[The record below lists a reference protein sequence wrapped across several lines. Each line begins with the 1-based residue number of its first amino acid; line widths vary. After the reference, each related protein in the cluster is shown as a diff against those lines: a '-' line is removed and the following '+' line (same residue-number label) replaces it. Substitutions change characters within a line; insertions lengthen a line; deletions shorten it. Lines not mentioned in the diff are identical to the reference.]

1 MNQETEVLMHN
12 NHREYHSTG
21 DNGDDNEETDV
32 KSSGGNTN
40 NSFGRIHDNDCFAED
55 INDSLKKLDIIDVE
69 KIIGDADNTKKLDII
84 DVEKIIG
91 DADNTLAY
99 RLPGKLPGYY
109 KHKHWASN
117 FLNVTLLFHN
127 GRELKMLARMPEDNR
142 DKFWSGCIL
151 MVCISILLQI
161 AVGILLTIGSFYK
174 VRLVKELKTATRISN
189 IVTVLVLTT
198 TIIDVLLVSFNYDTF
213 DPTPTRSPY
222 PPHHY

>member
-69 KIIGDADNTKKLDII
+69 KS
-84 DVEKIIG
+84 IG

>member
-69 KIIGDADNTKKLDII
+69 KS
-84 DVEKIIG
+84 IG

-99 RLPGKLPGYY
+99 RLPGNLPGYY